1 MNLLKGSSHAL
12 RAKRNMYRIGTD
24 IVEVDRI
31 KRSVSRDHFKNRVFS
46 PEEISLIEKKKNKFE
61 SYAGNWAAKEAF
73 SKALGTGVRSFS
85 LTEVAVLR
93 NDLGKPYLKLSGNAL
108 LAANGLSFDVSISH
122 TDKLAIATV
131 IAFKE

>member
-1 MNLLKGSSHAL
+1 
-12 RAKRNMYRIGTD
+12 MYRIGTD

-46 PEEISLIEKKKNKFE
+46 PDEISLIEKKKNKFE

-85 LTEVAVLR
+85 LTEVSVLR

>member
-1 MNLLKGSSHAL
+1 
-12 RAKRNMYRIGTD
+12 MYRIGTD

-31 KRSVSRDHFKNRVFS
+31 KKSVSKEHFKNRVFS
-46 PEEISLIEKKKNKFE
+46 PAEIDLIEKKKNKFE

-85 LTEVAVLR
+85 LTEVEVLR
-93 NDLGKPYLKLSGNAL
+93 DVLGKPYLKLSGNAL
-108 LAANGLSFDVSISH
+108 SAADGFSFDVSISH

-131 IAFKE
+131 IAYRE

>member
-1 MNLLKGSSHAL
+1 
-12 RAKRNMYRIGTD
+12 MYRIGTD

-46 PEEISLIEKKKNKFE
+46 PEEISLIENKKNKFE

-131 IAFKE
+131 IAFTE